1 MNKTVSA
8 FATVVLGAG
17 LQLAQPASSASL
29 ASPEAAPP
37 LVLATL
43 IGPGED
49 AAPVQAGSAEA
60 VMEYLRKR
68 DFDRALAAASRLVA
82 ASPDSP
88 QAYNLQGSAYLGK
101 GDAANAR
108 KSFNKALALAPDD
121 IPALWNLAQLDI
133 RQKDLTNA
141 RKRYERILAKDPDN
155 VEAMIGMAVA
165 SKMDGSST
173 DNIAWLEKAKRQK
186 PEDVLPSL
194 ALAMHYL
201 SVNDG
206 AKALAELTE
215 ALRSHKDNAEL
226 LELLGRVQIANGHH
240 NEAVATYKRLVSLKP
255 ASPQAYFRLGMAQVR
270 AKKAGDAAQS
280 LRKAVQLKPDYAA
293 ALDTLAR
300 LELAA
305 GRKDQALEL
314 AKELQRIAPRS
325 PDGFA
330 LEGDLLA
337 LQKRYTEATKAYEAA
352 LSIQQSS
359 ALAVKMHAALTLAGE
374 GNQANARL
382 EQWLDDHPD
391 DVTAWQYAAA
401 EDVRAGRDSAAI
413 GKYER
418 LLTKAPNDANA
429 LNNLA
434 VLYQRAKDPRA
445 LAIAE
450 RAYKVAPDSPI
461 IADTL
466 GWILTERGE
475 VARGLEFA
483 QKAAARA
490 PSNPQI
496 RYHLA
501 VALAKSGDKT
511 AARREL
517 KSLLASKQKF
527 PQRHAADRLLSEL

>member
-1 MNKTVSA
+1 MNKILSA

-17 LQLAQPASSASL
+17 LQVAQPASSADL
-29 ASPEAAPP
+29 ASHEATPA

-43 IGPGED
+43 IGPGQD
-49 AAPVQAGSAEA
+49 AAPVQSGSPEA

-68 DFDRALAAASRLVA
+68 DFGRALEAASRLVA
-82 ASPDSP
+82 ATPDAP
-88 QAYNLQGSAYLGK
+88 QAHDLQGSAYLGK
-101 GDAANAR
+101 GDVASAR
-108 KSFNKALALAPDD
+108 KSFNKALALDPDD

-133 RQKDLTNA
+133 RQNDLTNA
-141 RKRYERILAKDPDN
+141 KKRYERILAKDPDN

-165 SKMDGSST
+165 SKMDGRPT

-215 ALRSHKDNAEL
+215 AQRSHPDSAEL
-226 LELLGRVQIANGHH
+226 LELLGRVQIANARY
-240 NEAVATYKRLVSLKP
+240 NDAVVTYKRLVSLKP
-255 ASPQAYFRLGMAQVR
+255 ASEQAYFRLGMAQVR
-270 AKKAGDAAQS
+270 AKNAGDATQS
-280 LRKAVQLKPDYAA
+280 LKKAVQLKPDYAA
-293 ALDTLAR
+293 AIDMLAR

-305 GRKDQALEL
+305 GRKERAVEL
-314 AKELQRIAPRS
+314 AKELQRVAPKS
-325 PDGFA
+325 SDGFA

-337 LQKRYTEATKAYEAA
+337 LQTRYTEATKAYETAF
-352 LSIQQSS
+352 SIQQSA
-359 ALAVKMHAALTLAGE
+359 ALAVKMHAALTRAGDAK
-374 GNQANARL
+374 QADAKL
-382 EQWLDDHPD
+382 EHWLKDHPD
-391 DVTAWQYAAA
+391 DIPAWQYAAS

-413 GKYER
+413 GKYEQ
-418 LLTKAPNDANA
+418 LLTRTPDDANA

-434 VLYQRAKDPRA
+434 VLYQRARDPRA
-445 LAIAE
+445 VAVAE
-450 RAYKVAPDSPI
+450 RAYKVLPDSPI

-466 GWILTERGE
+466 GWILVEAGE

-483 QKAAARA
+483 RKAAARA

-501 VALAKSGDKT
+501 VALAKSGDKPG
-511 AARREL
+511 ARREL
-517 KSLLASKQKF
+517 KSLLASKDNF
-527 PQRHAADRLLSEL
+527 PQRQAADRLLSQL